1 MSYLRRPQSVKTPD
15 SLAIRGVCGFTLCVC
30 LSVDGIM
37 SALCLQQYL
46 LDPFHIYPSYQ
57 ANLEC
62 VLRVK
67 SFFFFFFLQN
77 SKIWIFDNFGF
88 VLFWLG
94 IHNESIVWVIM
105 GRRRV
110 FSECRYSSCSSYGG
124 LSLLSVIRITIAFL
138 FVYSW
143 DSVTHVTL
151 KSHS

>member
-67 SFFFFFFLQN
+67 SFFFFFFFY
-77 SKIWIFDNFGF
+77 KIPKFEFLTTLALSCFDL
-88 VLFWLG
+88 V
-94 IHNESIVWVIM
+94 SIM
-105 GRRRV
+105 NQ
-110 FSECRYSSCSSYGG
+110 
-124 LSLLSVIRITIAFL
+124 
-138 FVYSW
+138 
-143 DSVTHVTL
+143 
-151 KSHS
+151 